1 MTVVSSRTVAPH
13 NREQVPAAVLTVTA
27 VGARGAGRR
36 GTQQL
41 EAVAHVTPGPACSCA
56 TRRLRGRGARFSSR
70 VNKCVA
76 WCTLRETKYI
86 KFPAL
91 SRWRRRPLAKGTN
104 RIKCSRYRRDGWL
117 RGEHN

>member
-41 EAVAHVTPGPACSCA
+41 EAVAHVTPGLPVRAPLVASA
-56 TRRLRGRGARFSSR
+56 DVERVSRLG
-70 VNKCVA
+70 
-76 WCTLRETKYI
+76 
-86 KFPAL
+86 
-91 SRWRRRPLAKGTN
+91 
-104 RIKCSRYRRDGWL
+104 
-117 RGEHN
+117 